1 MNKKGLSQIV
11 TMVLI
16 ILIVL
21 GAIALIWS
29 FFRPTVQDAASR
41 ITAECYKINVNLEG
55 CTYIA
60 YGNDPLT
67 YDITVFVDRNAGN
80 GAWTAVKLVFNDGA
94 NVVDGSGAVPSE
106 LESGNFTVTGANFL
120 PTNVDIAPQV
130 GAEEQ
135 ICSELGS
142 PIPCNQL

>member
-1 MNKKGLSQIV
+1 MNKRGLSQIV

-16 ILIVL
+16 IMIVL

-29 FFRPTVQDAASR
+29 FFRPTIQDAASR

-55 CTYIA
+55 CTYVDN
-60 YGNDPLT
+60 GDNT

-80 GAWTAVKLVFNDGA
+80 GDWVAVKLVFNDGA
-94 NVVDGSGAVPSE
+94 DVVDGSGAVPGE

-120 PTNVDIAPQV
+120 PTNVDIAPQI

-142 PIPCNQL
+142 PIPCNQS